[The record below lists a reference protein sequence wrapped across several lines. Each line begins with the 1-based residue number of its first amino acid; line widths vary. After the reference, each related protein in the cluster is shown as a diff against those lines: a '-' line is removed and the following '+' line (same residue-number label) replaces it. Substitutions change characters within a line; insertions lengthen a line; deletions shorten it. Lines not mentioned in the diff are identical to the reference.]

1 MIEEIK
7 NIPNSNRDIRSF
19 GITMG
24 IILFII
30 SGLLMYY
37 DKESYQLIAII
48 ASIFILLGFIAPIL
62 LKPIYFVWMIFAAI
76 LGWVMTRVILS
87 LVFYLIIT
95 PIGLITRILGED
107 FLALRKKKSDS
118 YWNYRDSSEEL
129 NQDYEKQF

>member
-48 ASIFILLGFIAPIL
+48 ASTFIGIGFILPIL
-62 LKPIYFVWMIFAAI
+62 LKPIYYVWMIFAAI

-87 LVFYLIIT
+87 IVFYLIMT
-95 PIGLITRILGED
+95 PIGLITRLLGED
-107 FLALRKKKSDS
+107 FLSLKNISSNS
-118 YWNYRDSSEEL
+118 YWNNRDSSTEL

>member
-1 MIEEIK
+1 MIEIIK
-7 NIPNSNRDIRSF
+7 NIPNSNKDIRSF

-24 IILFII
+24 VILFII

-37 DKESYQLIAII
+37 DKDSYQLFVII
-48 ASIFILLGFIAPIL
+48 ASTFIGLGFILPIL
-62 LKPIYFVWMIFAAI
+62 LKPIYFLWMIFAAI

-87 LVFYLIIT
+87 LVFYLVIT

-107 FLALRKKKSDS
+107 FLALKKSQSDS
-118 YWNYRDSSEEL
+118 YWNYRDSSKEL

>member
-7 NIPNSNRDIRSF
+7 NIPNSNKDIKSF
-19 GITMG
+19 GITIG

-37 DKESYQLIAII
+37 GNYFYQPIAIV
-48 ASIFILLGFIAPIL
+48 ASTFIILGFILPIF

-76 LGWVMTRVILS
+76 LGWIMTRVILS
-87 LVFYLIIT
+87 LVFYLILT
-95 PIGLITRILGED
+95 PIGLITRLLGED
-107 FLALRKKKSDS
+107 FLKLKKVDSES
-118 YWNYRDSSEEL
+118 YWNSRDTNYES

>member
-7 NIPNSNRDIRSF
+7 NIPNGNKDIRSF
-19 GITMG
+19 GITIG

-30 SGLLMYY
+30 SFLLMYY
-37 DKESYQLIAII
+37 NKESYQII
-48 ASIFILLGFIAPIL
+48 GIISLMFIGLGLVIPVM
-62 LKPIYFVWMIFAAI
+62 LKPFYFIWMIFAAI

-95 PIGLITRILGED
+95 PIGLITRLIGED
-107 FLALRKKKSDS
+107 FLALKKKMSNS
-118 YWNYRDSSEEL
+118 YWNHRESYIEL

>member
-48 ASIFILLGFIAPIL
+48 ARSPPWLFRQGARALN
-62 LKPIYFVWMIFAAI
+62 
-76 LGWVMTRVILS
+76 LS
-87 LVFYLIIT
+87 
-95 PIGLITRILGED
+95 
-107 FLALRKKKSDS
+107 
-118 YWNYRDSSEEL
+118 
-129 NQDYEKQF
+129 

>member
-7 NIPNSNRDIRSF
+7 NIPNSNKDIKSF
-19 GITMG
+19 GIVIG

-37 DKESYQLIAII
+37 NKESYQIIAII
-48 ASIFILLGFIAPIL
+48 ASTFIGLGLIFPIF

-87 LVFYLIIT
+87 VVFYLIMT
-95 PIGLITRILGED
+95 PISLITKLLGED
-107 FLALRKKKSDS
+107 FLNLKKIESDS
-118 YWNYRDSSEEL
+118 YWNYRNSSEEL